1 MLDFKAKTNEGIP
14 YLCQAESD
22 DGWAVAV
29 IYAAARGSE
38 NPYIAH
44 LVTPENDEI
53 SFAVTRDTASTRLSF
68 SPLKGSAPEDRF
80 VWLKDIVE
88 QYDNVLEGLG
98 E

>member
-1 MLDFKAKTNEGIP
+1 MLEFKAKTNEGIP
-14 YLCQAESD
+14 YLCQDTDD

-29 IYAAARGSE
+29 IYAAARETE

-44 LVTPENDEI
+44 ILNPEQEET
-53 SFAVTRDTASTRLSF
+53 SFSVARDRASTRLSF
-68 SPLKGSAPEDRF
+68 VSLKGDAPSDK
-80 VWLKDIVE
+80 VDWLKDVVM